1 MGGAAGA
8 AVAMGR
14 RAGRAPRSRGRPLF
28 ARCYGALARRAER
41 GQLGVRR
48 QALVSSAGGRV
59 LDLGAGPGGSFGHF
73 GHGVTAVV
81 AVDPDPA
88 MVGQARSR
96 LAGAAAPV
104 RLVLGAGER
113 LPFADRSFDSVVVAL
128 VLCTVE
134 DPEAV
139 AAELHRVLRPGGRL
153 LFMEHVRAQDEELA
167 AWQDRVQRP
176 WSWCN
181 GGCRPNR
188 ATLDTIR
195 QAGFRLGPLEWY
207 GFPVLPHVQG
217 EARRGEG

>member
-1 MGGAAGA
+1 
-8 AVAMGR
+8 
-14 RAGRAPRSRGRPLF
+14 PRSRPLF

-48 QALVSSAGGRV
+48 RAMISSAAGRV
-59 LDLGAGPGGSFGHF
+59 LDLGAGPGGSFEHF
-73 GHGVTAVV
+73 GDAVTAVV

-113 LPFADRSFDSVVVAL
+113 LPFADHSFDSVVVAL

-134 DPEAV
+134 DPTEV
-139 AAELHRVLRPGGRL
+139 AAEVHRVLRPGGRL
-153 LFMEHVRAQDEELA
+153 LFMEHVRARDEELA

-188 ATLDTIR
+188 ASLDIIR
-195 QAGFRLGPLEWY
+195 EAGFRLGPVECY

-217 EARRGEG
+217 EARREDG